1 MPMRISR
8 MLLPAALSLCL
19 LLAAAPSVLAR
30 GGNDARVT
38 RSGKCTKNSTW
49 KLKLKREDGGRI
61 ETELEVDQNKAGV
74 RWSVTLKRGST
85 VLTRTAA
92 TTRAPSGSFSL
103 ERLVPNGPG
112 TDRISA
118 TATRSGETCR
128 ASASI

>member
-1 MPMRISR
+1 MPMRLSR
-8 MLLPAALSLCL
+8 LVVPALSLCL

-30 GGNDARVT
+30 GGNDSRVT

-74 RWSVTLKRGST
+74 RWSVTFKRGST
-85 VLTRTAA
+85 VLTKTAA
-92 TTRAPSGSFSL
+92 TTHGRSGSFSL
-103 ERLVPNGPG
+103 QRLIANGAG

-118 TATRSGETCR
+118 TATRTGETCR

>member
-1 MPMRISR
+1 MPMRFSR
-8 MLLPAALSLCL
+8 LIVPALSLCL
-19 LLAAAPSVLAR
+19 LLAAAPSVMAR
-30 GGNDARVT
+30 GGDNGRVI

-85 VLTRTAA
+85 VVTKTAA
-92 TTRAPSGSFSL
+92 TTRGRSGSFSL
-103 ERLVPNGPG
+103 TRLVPNGAG
-112 TDRISA
+112 TDRITA